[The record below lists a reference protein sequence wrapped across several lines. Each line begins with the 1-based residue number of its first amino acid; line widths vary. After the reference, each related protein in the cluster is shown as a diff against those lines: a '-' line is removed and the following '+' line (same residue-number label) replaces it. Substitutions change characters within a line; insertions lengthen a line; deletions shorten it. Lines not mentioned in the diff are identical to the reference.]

1 MVRVLGNIIEEC
13 QLSWNETDWCR
24 RTAPCCPRAFC
35 QIGPSRVDVPASC
48 DTTFAQVHPEQ
59 YTAMRW
65 AYVSLSLVALAGY
78 LWRATVYAKRRGWG
92 TRSLQRSFFI
102 LGILALATFLLRA
115 ADPLGFAGP
124 PGDGGDGLP
133 FWLVAFSQQFCYS
146 CVFCCVILL
155 VFNWSKVLRLL
166 VHYDSSDVEAGDG
179 RKMKRKTVDRQRNA
193 FVVLFWL
200 GGAMLSLLEVGQP
213 RYNAT
218 WRGLKNCVFA
228 ACVALFTHAYVR
240 STALILAQ
248 GSDDITGEYA
258 QRKVRNLHVRLVASV
273 LLSVAC
279 FVYTSFYGVCLLFGI
294 DGIAGTA
301 VGLPGRR
308 GHYVVLPPRG
318 AADLLNLQM
327 PNIVA
332 MLAIF
337 IMLRIVWRVS
347 DSSLQAAAKQNGG
360 GGGAVSEPASAVE
373 MGSMPGGV
381 SGGGPGGQR
390 SKHVLNEPLS
400 LVLECD
406 ELFLED
412 PTLCID
418 RPALFAGYTTQ
429 VRTRHPLATS
439 AFSYFL

>member
-1 MVRVLGNIIEEC
+1 MGLGNIEEC

-35 QIGPSRVDVPASC
+35 QNVPSRVDAPASC
-48 DTTFAQVHPEQ
+48 DTTFAAVHPEQ

-102 LGILALATFLLRA
+102 LGMLALSTFLLRA
-115 ADPLGFAGP
+115 ADPLGF
-124 PGDGGDGLP
+124 GGDDLP

-200 GGAMLSLLEVGQP
+200 GGAMLSLLEVADP
-213 RYNAT
+213 DNNAT

-228 ACVALFTHAYVR
+228 ACVALFTRAYVR

-258 QRKVRNLHVRLVASV
+258 QRKVRDLHVRLVASV

-279 FVYTSFYGVCLLFGI
+279 FVYTSFYGICLLFGI

-318 AADLLNLQM
+318 APDLLNLQM

-347 DSSLQAAAKQNGG
+347 DSNPG
-360 GGGAVSEPASAVE
+360 VSEPAGVVE
-373 MGSMPGGV
+373 MGSMPGG
-381 SGGGPGGQR
+381 SPAQQGGPGAPGGR

-429 VRTRHPLATS
+429 VRTAVQS
-439 AFSYFL
+439 AFSVFC